1 VENVKKVPV
10 IIALV
15 IIGLVVLAKAGI
27 LDSLM
32 LFILAGVIPGTQYA
46 VPSTIMLLLIM
57 SAAWLLLF
65 NLVSFEPRQST
76 KTSKKKSAS
85 SKKRLPKQRYKEI

>member
-1 VENVKKVPV
+1 VKKVPV
-10 IIALV
+10 IVALA

-32 LFILAGVIPGTQYA
+32 LFILAGVIPGTHYV
-46 VPSTIMLLLIM
+46 VPSTLMLLLIM

-65 NLVSFEPRQST
+65 NLVSFEPREPV
-76 KTSKKKSAS
+76 KASKKKSTAA
-85 SKKRLPKQRYKEI
+85 KKRLPKQRYKEI